1 MADMKIDLAGS
12 GKAGALMKGSPHTES
27 HARIFGIFLAALL
40 TACLVLNVASP
51 STRICQ
57 QSERDL
63 GTTDTGSISAS
74 TRGIAALGGGSHV
87 EPVGMIRSKECAMNQ
102 GGEAPGY

>member
-12 GKAGALMKGSPHTES
+12 DKAGALMKGSPHTES
-27 HARIFGIFLAALL
+27 HARIFGILLAALL

-57 QSERDL
+57 QSDGDL
-63 GTTDTGSISAS
+63 GSVRQYITPAIT
-74 TRGIAALGGGSHV
+74 
-87 EPVGMIRSKECAMNQ
+87 
-102 GGEAPGY
+102 